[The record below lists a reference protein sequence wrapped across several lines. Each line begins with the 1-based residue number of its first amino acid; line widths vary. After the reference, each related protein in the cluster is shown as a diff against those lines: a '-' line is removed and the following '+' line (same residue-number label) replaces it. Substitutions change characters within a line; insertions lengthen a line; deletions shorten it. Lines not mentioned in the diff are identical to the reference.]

1 MCWFGVRSKEQRP
14 TAAGEGGVGSHRAV
28 MGASQQSR
36 NASWLGA
43 ELQEPG
49 SRCPRNFSRWDS
61 ASSICPSLP
70 PPPPAGCFVPSCL
83 PSPGAS
89 AHAPLRL
96 YGWSE
101 PLWPR
106 LNLVAFLVAFFE
118 FLSDLF
124 LSHFPVQI
132 LGRLELVLP
141 PGSRWGVAGQPVDD
155 LWGWWPSP
163 FWLAGLTVLG
173 EVVAG
178 Q

>member
-1 MCWFGVRSKEQRP
+1 MQAGSGQSSKSLAAVVP
-14 TAAGEGGVGSHRAV
+14 GTSAAGT
-28 MGASQQSR
+28 
-36 NASWLGA
+36 
-43 ELQEPG
+43 
-49 SRCPRNFSRWDS
+49 
-61 ASSICPSLP
+61 LP
-70 PPPPAGCFVPSCL
+70 PPSAPASLPRHQLAALCPPAF
-83 PSPGAS
+83 
-89 AHAPLRL
+89 HPLGLQLTRL

-106 LNLVAFLVAFFE
+106 FNLVAFLVAFFE

-163 FWLAGLTVLG
+163 FRLAGLTVLG